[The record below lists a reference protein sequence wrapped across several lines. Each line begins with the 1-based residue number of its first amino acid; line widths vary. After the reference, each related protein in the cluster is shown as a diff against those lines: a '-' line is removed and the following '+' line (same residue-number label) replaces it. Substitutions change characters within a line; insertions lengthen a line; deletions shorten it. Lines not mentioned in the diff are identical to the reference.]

1 MAGYKIALA
10 DEHLMFLEGVKEF
23 LTNSV
28 EMQLEV
34 AALSQSGEDLI
45 DIIENNQID
54 LIFTEIN
61 FRGYDPEN
69 YIGAIK
75 KKSEKAKIVVLS
87 AYGDTNLVKSCFK
100 AGADGYVLKKSK
112 PEILLDCIKSVV
124 QGNIFIGENLKVSP
138 ELNGDYQ
145 DKEQLQFKK
154 KRIPIDRFAVRQIIT
169 RRELEI
175 LELICAGNSNKKISE
190 LLFISEHTASVHRK
204 HILKKLGVVNSQE
217 LIEFV
222 AEFEILN

>member
-10 DEHLMFLEGVKEF
+10 DEHLMFLEGVKAF
-23 LTNSV
+23 LSNSA
-28 EMQLEV
+28 EMQLEIT
-34 AALSQSGEDLI
+34 AMSQSGEDLI
-45 DIIENNQID
+45 DFLQNNQID
-54 LIFTEIN
+54 IIFTEIN
-61 FRGYDPEN
+61 FRGFDPEN
-69 YIGAIK
+69 YLEEIK
-75 KKSEKAKIVVLS
+75 KNSDKTKIVVLS

-100 AGADGYVLKKSK
+100 AGADGYILKNSK

-138 ELNGDYQ
+138 EFNGNVRGKDQ
-145 DKEQLQFKK
+145 EELKK
-154 KRIPIDRFAVRQIIT
+154 KRIPIDRFVLRQSIT
-169 RRELEI
+169 RREIEI
-175 LELICAGNSNKKISE
+175 LELICSGNSNKKISE

-222 AEFEILN
+222 AEFDILK